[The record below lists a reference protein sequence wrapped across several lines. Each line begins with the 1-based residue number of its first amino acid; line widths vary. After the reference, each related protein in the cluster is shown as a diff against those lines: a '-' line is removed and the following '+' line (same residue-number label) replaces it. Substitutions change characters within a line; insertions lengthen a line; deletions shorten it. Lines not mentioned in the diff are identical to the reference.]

1 MITFEDINLFH
12 RKNVE
17 RELIPYKYQLLNN
30 NINSEINSKSL
41 VTTLGN
47 LPKNQEDQFIY
58 SNYSDKYNGIS
69 KQFDE
74 SNLNRNKDFKLNNI
88 INIDKNKLITYLIC
102 NNYEELFH
110 LFELYIE
117 NVFNGT
123 KVDKIPLLFKRN
135 KISDS
140 IFVNATYCISIIKKN
155 KKAYNSYYINN
166 NNNRLPF
173 TEHFLNSEEKTNKD
187 LKFDSLLLILR
198 FIELLNSIDE
208 TAYVKEIEKMK
219 EILEKYIKKN

>member
-1 MITFEDINLFH
+1 M
-12 RKNVE
+12 
-17 RELIPYKYQLLNN
+17 
-30 NINSEINSKSL
+30 
-41 VTTLGN
+41 
-47 LPKNQEDQFIY
+47 
-58 SNYSDKYNGIS
+58 
-69 KQFDE
+69 
-74 SNLNRNKDFKLNNI
+74 
-88 INIDKNKLITYLIC
+88 
-102 NNYEELFH
+102 FH

-140 IFVNATYCISIIKKN
+140 IFVNATYCISIKKKN
-155 KKAYNSYYINN
+155 KKTYNSYYINS
-166 NNNRLPF
+166 NNNRLSF
-173 TEHFLNSEEKTNKD
+173 TEHFLNCEEKTNQD

>member
-1 MITFEDINLFH
+1 MTTFEDINLFH

-74 SNLNRNKDFKLNNI
+74 FNLNRKKDFKLNNI
-88 INIDKNKLITYLIC
+88 INIDKNKLNYL
-102 NNYEELFH
+102 
-110 LFELYIE
+110 
-117 NVFNGT
+117 
-123 KVDKIPLLFKRN
+123 
-135 KISDS
+135 
-140 IFVNATYCISIIKKN
+140 
-155 KKAYNSYYINN
+155 YYI
-166 NNNRLPF
+166 
-173 TEHFLNSEEKTNKD
+173 
-187 LKFDSLLLILR
+187 
-198 FIELLNSIDE
+198 
-208 TAYVKEIEKMK
+208 
-219 EILEKYIKKN
+219 

>member
-1 MITFEDINLFH
+1 M
-12 RKNVE
+12 
-17 RELIPYKYQLLNN
+17 
-30 NINSEINSKSL
+30 
-41 VTTLGN
+41 
-47 LPKNQEDQFIY
+47 
-58 SNYSDKYNGIS
+58 
-69 KQFDE
+69 
-74 SNLNRNKDFKLNNI
+74 
-88 INIDKNKLITYLIC
+88 
-102 NNYEELFH
+102 FH

-173 TEHFLNSEEKTNKD
+173 TEHILNSEEKTNKD

>member
-58 SNYSDKYNGIS
+58 SNYSDKYNVIS

-74 SNLNRNKDFKLNNI
+74 SNLNRKKDFKLNNI

-173 TEHFLNSEEKTNKD
+173 TEHILNSEEKTNKD